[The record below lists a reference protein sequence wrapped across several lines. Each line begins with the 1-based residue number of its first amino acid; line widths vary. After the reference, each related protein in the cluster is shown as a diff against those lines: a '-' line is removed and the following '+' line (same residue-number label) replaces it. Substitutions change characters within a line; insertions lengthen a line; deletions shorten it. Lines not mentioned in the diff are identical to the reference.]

1 MGGSPGGQ
9 ISECFS
15 RNLRPSSESLT
26 SWCSSNSVGGPFR
39 RVFGLTDTPGL
50 GGLLLLSEV
59 GLSLLVP
66 AGGIFNCRRRV
77 VSSELVGNIWNFG
90 F

>member
-15 RNLRPSSESLT
+15 RNLHPSSESLT
-26 SWCSSNSVGGPFR
+26 SWCSSISVGGPFR
-39 RVFGLTDTPGL
+39 LVFGLIDGPGL

-59 GLSLLVP
+59 GLSLLDP
-66 AGGIFNCRRRV
+66 AGGIFDCRRRV
-77 VSSELVGNIWNFG
+77 VGKWCLG
-90 F
+90 FLGLRSG